1 MQSVHI
7 VAVIKAKTG
16 LRQDLLKL
24 FLDNVPLVLA
34 EDGCI
39 QYQPVID
46 TEDGGSI
53 QTKFGDDTFVVVEEW
68 ESMEALRAHA
78 SSEHMLAYAGK
89 SKDLIADRT
98 IHILSPV

>member
-39 QYQPVID
+39 EYGPTIDMEGVGEFQTPIGPDTYVVI
-46 TEDGGSI
+46 E
-53 QTKFGDDTFVVVEEW
+53 KW
-68 ESMEALRAHA
+68 ESLDHLMAHTMA
-78 SSEHMLAYAGK
+78 PHMKAYA
-89 SKDLIADRT
+89 SKVRDMLESRS
-98 IHILSPV
+98 IHVLKGI